1 MLLFV
6 VLALLNGVLIGVSRA
21 INGHLGKKVGPLRT
35 SLWNHAVGFVFLS
48 VLIGVIYRND
58 LAVGSDVPV
67 SAWLG
72 GVLGVVFVA
81 LNSHVVPRLGASKT
95 TSLVVAAQMLA
106 SVAIDSFNRPMSNAT
121 AVAVGGAV
129 LIIAGVWLSA
139 SSARKNARRKPAQN
153 PAPDHKEAR
162 SAIP

>member
-6 VLALLNGVLIGVSRA
+6 LFALLNGVLIGVSRA

-58 LAVGSDVPV
+58 LTVGPDVPV

-95 TSLVVAAQMLA
+95 TSLVVATQMLA
-106 SVAIDSFNRPMSNAT
+106 SVAIDSFGQSISNAT
-121 AVAVGGAV
+121 VIAAGGAV
-129 LIIAGVWLSA
+129 LIITGVWLSA
-139 SSARKNARRKPAQN
+139 SSARKSTRSDPAQS
-153 PAPDHKEAR
+153 PVSRHKEAG
-162 SAIP
+162 SAIS